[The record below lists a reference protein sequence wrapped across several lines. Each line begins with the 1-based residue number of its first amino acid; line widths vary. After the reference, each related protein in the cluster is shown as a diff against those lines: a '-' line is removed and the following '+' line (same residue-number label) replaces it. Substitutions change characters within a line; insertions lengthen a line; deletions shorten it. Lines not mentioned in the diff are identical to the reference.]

1 MFHRNTQRLETSLP
15 WWQASA
21 PPPLGLAL
29 VTYVLMVIP
38 AIAGVIWRWP
48 WLFTLGLVV
57 PGLLAHEILG
67 YKSAQARDIHLREEV
82 PASARMTI
90 LAVVATFVGVSV
102 ATSGPKYA
110 TPLRDGYR
118 PPRCCGACLA
128 TWVATPC
135 AKTAESHPAMSPY
148 RGEWIEMNERCLC
161 LLQYELLKLRYRRC
175 RSIRAS
181 QQASWPAIA
190 ASVHVI
196 KA

>member
-1 MFHRNTQRLETSLP
+1 
-15 WWQASA
+15 
-21 PPPLGLAL
+21 
-29 VTYVLMVIP
+29 MVIP

-110 TPLRDGYR
+110 TPLEMVIGLLVVVEPVWRLGWR
-118 PPRCCGACLA
+118 RHAQKPQSHIPR
-128 TWVATPC
+128 
-135 AKTAESHPAMSPY
+135 
-148 RGEWIEMNERCLC
+148 
-161 LLQYELLKLRYRRC
+161 
-175 RSIRAS
+175 
-181 QQASWPAIA
+181 
-190 ASVHVI
+190 
-196 KA
+196 